1 MWEFLITFWC
11 CHRGQF
17 RPSLGQKNI
26 FFFNLTRIL
35 SFFWELTLTLFDIPK
50 EVGFAKV
57 LVFSNIF
64 GFPDVNWVPKWNKTF
79 NFGCLPVKLKFK
91 SLKDFSNTVFVLL
104 ETTSGQNFSKIE
116 HYLGEEEP
124 RPENPKKG
132 PFHGANQY
140 KKLFL
145 TSQPLMLYWWKLPQ
159 KYILIR
165 YFTWQSLGA

>member
-1 MWEFLITFWC
+1 MLLLGKVKNGKYTESKTWHPERVEEFFLLYSMWEFLITFWC
-11 CHRGQF
+11 YHRGQF

-26 FFFNLTRIL
+26 FFFNLTIIL

-64 GFPDVNWVPKWNKTF
+64 GFPDVNWATKWNKTV

-116 HYLGEEEP
+116 HYLGE
-124 RPENPKKG
+124 
-132 PFHGANQY
+132 
-140 KKLFL
+140 
-145 TSQPLMLYWWKLPQ
+145 
-159 KYILIR
+159 
-165 YFTWQSLGA
+165 